1 MKGLEKCKHILAFL
15 LVIMLTVQQTSII
28 TLADE
33 LTENTVVTQSQEE
46 MATEETTENSE
57 QDNPATDPG
66 SSEGNEETAE
76 ITSVPEQTTP
86 SEPIAAPD
94 STDESVVE
102 NQPDQNEE
110 TTDEMPSIEAAAAAE
125 AETQKAAESGK
136 AAVQTA
142 ETPSSDSLNN
152 FVTGIVLEGAAK
164 GENNS
169 YRIEADQDYKI
180 TLSFAEDRNLQ
191 FDNGGTLYYTLPAG
205 VTLADAFKGTAHYF
219 DIGNLKNNTITYD
232 EASNRLII
240 HLNTSDEVNYEKYK
254 AAADAEFSLWLDVRF
269 NENVTQIDFGHDIKL
284 DITVNTN
291 YSLRVSKNARYDKD
305 NGCINYEVKVTS
317 DGNNHDVVLTDT
329 LSGSLMRMY
338 SADDVNTI
346 CSNKKGDL
354 KSTVSPV
361 INGNTMSL
369 QIPFMENG
377 EEITVKYS
385 AKVDYDQITVQTA
398 ATLENTRNSVSAK
411 SREVTNEVTASS
423 GVSVDKMYEPMI
435 QKDASRNNTVVTY
448 TITVNGNYRY
458 DVSGKEIKDKITQ
471 NPGYMKYSGDGI
483 TVRKFDTSGNQVG
496 SDINISWTQLNVDKE
511 TTKEWTYS
519 LPSEAG
525 KYKYTIIYTADVLK
539 NNNWGNITV
548 RNQAEYTD
556 GSNGYN
562 AYITL
567 GPVYGSFYIG
577 KSGEIIRDEA
587 TKKKQIQW
595 TVAFDTVANM
605 SYDNCW
611 VNDELPSTLID
622 NQRYSDS
629 LLEDTVK
636 VTGLSDEESYEVEKY
651 TENNINK
658 FKIKFYYT
666 KDGNKVAGL
675 KTSDKSRRITIT
687 YLTDPNQTWLDK
699 SDMDHYK
706 EHKNTAR
713 LYTDGK
719 NSYFTRAASVD
730 LYKRDVNIEKKAYI
744 QSTDSNGLSVIRY
757 EVVITGIDS
766 DTVTVDDIFDKDQLV
781 YYTDDNLKP
790 TIGFDNCLDFQT
802 NRGGKLTYTETNN
815 GAQFVISE
823 IPKNEHKDYYPHCKL
838 TYYLKVN
845 GQKALESIATS
856 SEGGKVRN
864 TAKVGDEA
872 SVSDIAVA
880 GNLSPVRKDMI
891 EGNENNGY
899 VATYTLTI
907 NENQRKYGT
916 EEYLDVDDKME
927 NVWLTDI
934 DSMKITTEPAGKE
947 KDVVFTLDETKNL
960 LHFKV
965 PNETKVVISYQAK
978 WTGKGE
984 LNHINTVSVFGY
996 ASEKSVLKDASAS
1009 GSGSFNNY
1017 QINIYKSD
1025 VDDSF
1030 KALEGAVFKL
1040 QEFVGSSWTDVT
1052 GKGGT
1057 AVTVATN
1064 ANGKA
1069 HIEGHQDS
1077 LGWVLYPDTKYRLVE
1092 VEAPEGYEKLS
1103 EENSPVFTIS
1113 KDGKHGAADGTVY
1126 YSNGDTIYVSDQ
1138 KIPESDVEISKVEA
1152 AGGKELAGAKLTI
1165 TDANGAT
1172 VESWTSG
1179 EAKADRNEDG
1189 SAKAHKVKLTAGT
1202 YTLTEE
1208 SAPEGYKT
1216 AESITFTVGVNGKV
1230 TVDGKEVDKVIMT
1243 DELAERDVEI
1253 SKVEAA
1259 GGKELAGAKLTITDA
1274 NGATVESWT
1283 SGEAKADRNE
1293 DGSAKAHKVKLT
1305 AGTYTLT
1312 EESAPEGYKTAESIT
1327 FTVGVNGK
1335 VTVDGKEVDKVIMTD
1350 ELAERDVEISK
1361 VEAAGGKEL
1370 AGAKLTITDAN
1381 GATVE
1386 SWTSG
1391 EAKADRNED
1400 GSAKAHKV
1408 KLTAGTYTLTEES
1421 APEGYKTAE
1430 SITFTVGVNGKVT
1443 VDGKEVDKVIMT
1455 DELAERDVEISKVE
1469 AAGGKELAGAKLTI
1483 TDANGATVE
1492 SWTSGEAKADRNED
1506 GSAKAHKV
1514 KLTAGTYTLTEESAP
1529 EGYKTAE
1536 SITFTVGV
1544 NGKVTVNGK
1553 EVDKVIMTDEPISV
1567 SIKKT
1572 DIVDGKE
1579 LAGAKLQILDRDKN
1593 VATNIKGEK
1602 LEWISG
1608 TEAKVIEGLKAGET
1622 YYLHEET
1629 APTGYTIASDTTF
1642 TLKTDGTID
1651 TEKTTTVVKDGI
1663 FLVQDSMIKSEK
1675 ASIKVTKT
1683 LVYNNME
1690 LGAADQTFYTA
1701 LYGDE
1706 NCINR
1711 ISEVKALVYKNSD
1724 TATVEFKNLE
1734 VGRKYY
1740 VSECDA
1746 NGTALTSGVLADAN
1760 KTTYISNFPDGNTVT
1775 VDKADATKEIRFQN
1789 EFMNIPDGFYKVGK
1803 LNITKKLLGSDG
1815 KVKNSDEIFYA
1826 GIFEDEGFTKLSG
1839 NVSQNIVPLEMNG
1852 ESEITAQVKVSMV
1865 DGDSITLYVTEVDAD
1880 GNPVA
1885 DAENFTYEV
1894 TVDGSKVTLNA
1905 DNMTGNVT
1913 ITNQELKEENEE
1925 TEETAVEKT
1934 STEKSSSEKA
1944 ASTATKSVK
1953 TGDNTPIAAFV
1964 ILLIAAV
1971 AAIVAGIYFKRR
1983 KK

>member
-1 MKGLEKCKHILAFL
+1 
-15 LVIMLTVQQTSII
+15 
-28 TLADE
+28 
-33 LTENTVVTQSQEE
+33 
-46 MATEETTENSE
+46 
-57 QDNPATDPG
+57 
-66 SSEGNEETAE
+66 
-76 ITSVPEQTTP
+76 
-86 SEPIAAPD
+86 
-94 STDESVVE
+94 
-102 NQPDQNEE
+102 
-110 TTDEMPSIEAAAAAE
+110 
-125 AETQKAAESGK
+125 
-136 AAVQTA
+136 
-142 ETPSSDSLNN
+142 
-152 FVTGIVLEGAAK
+152 
-164 GENNS
+164 
-169 YRIEADQDYKI
+169 
-180 TLSFAEDRNLQ
+180 
-191 FDNGGTLYYTLPAG
+191 
-205 VTLADAFKGTAHYF
+205 
-219 DIGNLKNNTITYD
+219 
-232 EASNRLII
+232 
-240 HLNTSDEVNYEKYK
+240 
-254 AAADAEFSLWLDVRF
+254 
-269 NENVTQIDFGHDIKL
+269 
-284 DITVNTN
+284 
-291 YSLRVSKNARYDKD
+291 
-305 NGCINYEVKVTS
+305 
-317 DGNNHDVVLTDT
+317 
-329 LSGSLMRMY
+329 
-338 SADDVNTI
+338 
-346 CSNKKGDL
+346 
-354 KSTVSPV
+354 
-361 INGNTMSL
+361 
-369 QIPFMENG
+369 
-377 EEITVKYS
+377 
-385 AKVDYDQITVQTA
+385 
-398 ATLENTRNSVSAK
+398 
-411 SREVTNEVTASS
+411 
-423 GVSVDKMYEPMI
+423 MYEPMI

-587 TKKKQIQW
+587 AKKKQIQW

-629 LLEDTVK
+629 LLEATVN
-636 VTGLSDEESYEVEKY
+636 VTGLSDDESYEVEKY

-790 TIGFDNCLDFQT
+790 TIGFDNSLKFQT

-996 ASEKSVLKDASAS
+996 ASEKSVCKDASAR

-1052 GKGGT
+1052 GKGGA

-1069 HIEGHQDS
+1069 HI
-1077 LGWVLYPDTKYRLVE
+1077 
-1092 VEAPEGYEKLS
+1092 
-1103 EENSPVFTIS
+1103 
-1113 KDGKHGAADGTVY
+1113 
-1126 YSNGDTIYVSDQ
+1126 
-1138 KIPESDVEISKVEA
+1138 
-1152 AGGKELAGAKLTI
+1152 
-1165 TDANGAT
+1165 
-1172 VESWTSG
+1172 
-1179 EAKADRNEDG
+1179 
-1189 SAKAHKVKLTAGT
+1189 
-1202 YTLTEE
+1202 
-1208 SAPEGYKT
+1208 
-1216 AESITFTVGVNGKV
+1216 
-1230 TVDGKEVDKVIMT
+1230 
-1243 DELAERDVEI
+1243 
-1253 SKVEAA
+1253 
-1259 GGKELAGAKLTITDA
+1259 
-1274 NGATVESWT
+1274 
-1283 SGEAKADRNE
+1283 
-1293 DGSAKAHKVKLT
+1293 
-1305 AGTYTLT
+1305 
-1312 EESAPEGYKTAESIT
+1312 
-1327 FTVGVNGK
+1327 
-1335 VTVDGKEVDKVIMTD
+1335 
-1350 ELAERDVEISK
+1350 
-1361 VEAAGGKEL
+1361 
-1370 AGAKLTITDAN
+1370 
-1381 GATVE
+1381 
-1386 SWTSG
+1386 
-1391 EAKADRNED
+1391 
-1400 GSAKAHKV
+1400 
-1408 KLTAGTYTLTEES
+1408 
-1421 APEGYKTAE
+1421 
-1430 SITFTVGVNGKVT
+1430 
-1443 VDGKEVDKVIMT
+1443 
-1455 DELAERDVEISKVE
+1455 
-1469 AAGGKELAGAKLTI
+1469 
-1483 TDANGATVE
+1483 
-1492 SWTSGEAKADRNED
+1492 
-1506 GSAKAHKV
+1506 
-1514 KLTAGTYTLTEESAP
+1514 
-1529 EGYKTAE
+1529 
-1536 SITFTVGV
+1536 
-1544 NGKVTVNGK
+1544 
-1553 EVDKVIMTDEPISV
+1553 
-1567 SIKKT
+1567 
-1572 DIVDGKE
+1572 
-1579 LAGAKLQILDRDKN
+1579 
-1593 VATNIKGEK
+1593 
-1602 LEWISG
+1602 
-1608 TEAKVIEGLKAGET
+1608 
-1622 YYLHEET
+1622 
-1629 APTGYTIASDTTF
+1629 
-1642 TLKTDGTID
+1642 
-1651 TEKTTTVVKDGI
+1651 
-1663 FLVQDSMIKSEK
+1663 
-1675 ASIKVTKT
+1675 
-1683 LVYNNME
+1683 
-1690 LGAADQTFYTA
+1690 
-1701 LYGDE
+1701 
-1706 NCINR
+1706 
-1711 ISEVKALVYKNSD
+1711 
-1724 TATVEFKNLE
+1724 
-1734 VGRKYY
+1734 
-1740 VSECDA
+1740 
-1746 NGTALTSGVLADAN
+1746 
-1760 KTTYISNFPDGNTVT
+1760 
-1775 VDKADATKEIRFQN
+1775 
-1789 EFMNIPDGFYKVGK
+1789 
-1803 LNITKKLLGSDG
+1803 
-1815 KVKNSDEIFYA
+1815 
-1826 GIFEDEGFTKLSG
+1826 
-1839 NVSQNIVPLEMNG
+1839 
-1852 ESEITAQVKVSMV
+1852 
-1865 DGDSITLYVTEVDAD
+1865 
-1880 GNPVA
+1880 
-1885 DAENFTYEV
+1885 
-1894 TVDGSKVTLNA
+1894 
-1905 DNMTGNVT
+1905 
-1913 ITNQELKEENEE
+1913 
-1925 TEETAVEKT
+1925 
-1934 STEKSSSEKA
+1934 
-1944 ASTATKSVK
+1944 
-1953 TGDNTPIAAFV
+1953 
-1964 ILLIAAV
+1964 
-1971 AAIVAGIYFKRR
+1971 
-1983 KK
+1983 

>member
-57 QDNPATDPG
+57 QDNPATDPS

-110 TTDEMPSIEAAAAAE
+110 TTDEMPSIEASAE

-269 NENVTQIDFGHDIKL
+269 NENITQIDFGDDIKL
-284 DITVNTN
+284 DITVNTDHG
-291 YSLRVSKNARYDKD
+291 LRVSKNAWYDKD

-629 LLEDTVK
+629 LLEATVK
-636 VTGLSDEESYEVEKY
+636 VTGLYDDESYEVEKY

-790 TIGFDNCLDFQT
+790 TIVFDNSLDFQT
-802 NRGGKLTYTETNN
+802 NPGGKLTYTETNN

-864 TAKVGDEA
+864 IAKVGDEA
-872 SVSDIAVA
+872 SISDIEVA
-880 GNLSPVRKDMI
+880 ESLSPVKKDMI

-978 WTGKGE
+978 WTGKGK
-984 LNHINTVSVFGY
+984 LNHTNTVSVFGY

-1052 GKGGT
+1052 GKGGA

-1165 TDANGAT
+1165 TD
-1172 VESWTSG
+1172 ESGKEIASWISG
-1179 EAKADRNEDG
+1179 KEKADRKEDG

-1230 TVDGKEVDKVIMT
+1230 TVDGKEVDKVT
-1243 DELAERDVEI
+1243 
-1253 SKVEAA
+1253 
-1259 GGKELAGAKLTITDA
+1259 
-1274 NGATVESWT
+1274 
-1283 SGEAKADRNE
+1283 
-1293 DGSAKAHKVKLT
+1293 
-1305 AGTYTLT
+1305 
-1312 EESAPEGYKTAESIT
+1312 
-1327 FTVGVNGK
+1327 
-1335 VTVDGKEVDKVIMTD
+1335 
-1350 ELAERDVEISK
+1350 
-1361 VEAAGGKEL
+1361 
-1370 AGAKLTITDAN
+1370 
-1381 GATVE
+1381 
-1386 SWTSG
+1386 
-1391 EAKADRNED
+1391 
-1400 GSAKAHKV
+1400 
-1408 KLTAGTYTLTEES
+1408 
-1421 APEGYKTAE
+1421 
-1430 SITFTVGVNGKVT
+1430 
-1443 VDGKEVDKVIMT
+1443 
-1455 DELAERDVEISKVE
+1455 
-1469 AAGGKELAGAKLTI
+1469 
-1483 TDANGATVE
+1483 
-1492 SWTSGEAKADRNED
+1492 
-1506 GSAKAHKV
+1506 
-1514 KLTAGTYTLTEESAP
+1514 
-1529 EGYKTAE
+1529 
-1536 SITFTVGV
+1536 
-1544 NGKVTVNGK
+1544 
-1553 EVDKVIMTDEPISV
+1553 MTDEPISV
-1567 SIKKT
+1567 TIKKT

-1683 LVYNNME
+1683 LIYNNME

-1760 KTTYISNFPDGNTVT
+1760 KTTYISNFPDGNTVM

-1815 KVKNSDEIFYA
+1815 KAKNSDEIFYA

-1880 GNPVA
+1880 GKPVA

-1905 DNMTGNVT
+1905 DDMTGNVT

>member
-1230 TVDGKEVDKVIMT
+1230 TV
-1243 DELAERDVEI
+1243 
-1253 SKVEAA
+1253 
-1259 GGKELAGAKLTITDA
+1259 
-1274 NGATVESWT
+1274 
-1283 SGEAKADRNE
+1283 
-1293 DGSAKAHKVKLT
+1293 
-1305 AGTYTLT
+1305 
-1312 EESAPEGYKTAESIT
+1312 
-1327 FTVGVNGK
+1327 
-1335 VTVDGKEVDKVIMTD
+1335 
-1350 ELAERDVEISK
+1350 
-1361 VEAAGGKEL
+1361 
-1370 AGAKLTITDAN
+1370 
-1381 GATVE
+1381 
-1386 SWTSG
+1386 
-1391 EAKADRNED
+1391 
-1400 GSAKAHKV
+1400 
-1408 KLTAGTYTLTEES
+1408 
-1421 APEGYKTAE
+1421 
-1430 SITFTVGVNGKVT
+1430 
-1443 VDGKEVDKVIMT
+1443 
-1455 DELAERDVEISKVE
+1455 
-1469 AAGGKELAGAKLTI
+1469 
-1483 TDANGATVE
+1483 
-1492 SWTSGEAKADRNED
+1492 
-1506 GSAKAHKV
+1506 
-1514 KLTAGTYTLTEESAP
+1514 
-1529 EGYKTAE
+1529 
-1536 SITFTVGV
+1536 
-1544 NGKVTVNGK
+1544 NGK